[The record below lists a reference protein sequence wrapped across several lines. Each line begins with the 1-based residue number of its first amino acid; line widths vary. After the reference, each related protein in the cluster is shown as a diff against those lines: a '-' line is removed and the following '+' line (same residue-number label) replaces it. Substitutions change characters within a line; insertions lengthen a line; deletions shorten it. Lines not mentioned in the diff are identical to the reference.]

1 MRYDTI
7 QGQDRCWKSLKIW
20 KYIKMGLYKC
30 LKTFSA
36 LKNPS
41 LLSDYFKL
49 IETVCKGNEELIS

>member
-1 MRYDTI
+1 
-7 QGQDRCWKSLKIW
+7 
-20 KYIKMGLYKC
+20 MGLYKC